1 MVSPPVLRRL
11 LVLGIPALALAL
23 AGCALIVPASAAAVR
38 TVRLMPAFFAMLPV
52 DPSGWLAPD
61 IVAETEELRGEPDW
75 VRLHIWRPAEGQH
88 PALIVSL
95 GVNPAPPDDRRVVR
109 LMGGLARSG
118 LVVVLVE
125 SLALNEDRLT
135 PAAPGLMVD
144 AYERTVALP
153 HVRDGRAGLFGF
165 SVGAALVEM
174 AAADPRIRD
183 RVVLVESFG
192 GYTRLPD
199 VMAAV
204 TTETI
209 QYGDIVA
216 SWHPDP
222 LAVTV
227 IRKNLIAGVPS
238 AADREA
244 LTRALVTKE
253 APLPAP
259 EMLSGPGRGV
269 LAFLTN
275 TDPARTG
282 ELLSALPRAQQEEL
296 EALSPLHVL
305 GDVRT
310 RVFLMHDRG
319 DELIPYVESR
329 RARDAL
335 AAAGNPPY
343 YSEFDIFRHVDPTRG
358 GKPHILIR
366 DGVRLFLHA
375 YWVLRRL
382 E

>member
-1 MVSPPVLRRL
+1 MVSPLVRRVL
-11 LVLGIPALALAL
+11 VVGIPVLALAL
-23 AGCALIVPASAAAVR
+23 VGCALVVPASAAAVR

-52 DPSGWLAPD
+52 DPSGWLAPG

-75 VRLHIWRPAEGQH
+75 VRLHVWRPADGH
-88 PALIVSL
+88 YPALIVSL
-95 GVNPAPPDDRRVVR
+95 GVNPAPPDDPRVMR
-109 LMGGLARSG
+109 LMRGLARSG
-118 LVVVLVE
+118 LIVVLVE

-135 PAAPGLMVD
+135 PAAPGMIVD

-153 HVRDGRAGLFGF
+153 QVDGGRAGLFGF

-192 GYTRLPD
+192 GYARLPD

-204 TTETI
+204 TTGTI
-209 QYGDIVA
+209 RYGDTVA
-216 SWHPDP
+216 PWHPDP
-222 LAVTV
+222 LAVSV

-238 AADREA
+238 PADRET
-244 LTRALVTKE
+244 LTRALVTEE

-259 EMLSGPGRGV
+259 EMLSAPGRAV
-269 LAFLTN
+269 LTFLTN

-282 ELLSALPRAQQEEL
+282 DLLAALPRAQQEEL
-296 EALSPLHVL
+296 EALSPLHLL

-335 AAAGNPPY
+335 TSAGNPPY

-358 GKPHILIR
+358 AKPHILVR